1 MTVISGANIQ
11 LFNAVLY
18 ASAPELFA
26 TAYRGS
32 ASGMLSA
39 LGRIAGIVAPF
50 AGQAYLA
57 ADSSG
62 EFLAISRM
70 AVADESRYSMARC
83 WRYLAIGFDDGV
95 PAR

>member
-62 EFLAISRM
+62 EFFGDTTYGS
-70 AVADESRYSMARC
+70 S
-83 WRYLAIGFDDGV
+83 
-95 PAR
+95 